1 MEGRMVEAELLIG
14 HLRRHVRD
22 LQSLLSYLESR
33 DAVRYE
39 DFRYSHAKLREL
51 IGNLKGLERFSEQRG
66 TVHGLRAAWL
76 N

>member
-22 LQSLLSYLESR
+22 LQSLLNYLEGR
-33 DAVRYE
+33 DAVRHE
-39 DFRYSHAKLREL
+39 DYSYSHAKLREL
-51 IGNLKGLERFSEQRG
+51 IGNLKGLERSSEQRG
-66 TVHGLRAAWL
+66 TMHSLRAAGL

>member
-22 LQSLLSYLESR
+22 LQSLLNFLESR
-33 DAVRYE
+33 DAVRHE
-39 DFRYSHAKLREL
+39 DYSYSHAKLREL
-51 IGNLKGLERFSEQRG
+51 IDNLKGLERFSGQRG
-66 TVHGLRAAWL
+66 TVHSLRAAWL

>member
-1 MEGRMVEAELLIG
+1 MEGRVVEAELLIG

-22 LQSLLSYLESR
+22 LQSLLNYLESR
-33 DAVRYE
+33 DAVRHE
-39 DFRYSHAKLREL
+39 DYTYSHAKLREL

-66 TVHGLRAAWL
+66 TVYGLRAAWL